1 MPFRNTTRAWGSLS
15 KALHWIIV
23 LLIINQWIIAE
34 RAEDL
39 PKGPALIAA
48 LWWHKSF
55 GITIL
60 MLAVIRL
67 AWRLANP
74 VPDLTAETRPWE
86 RVLARISHVLLYALI
101 FAMPLS
107 GWMMSSARS
116 FPVSWFGILQLPD
129 LVAPD
134 QQLYERLN
142 ELHHLLFG
150 VLVVVAALHVAG
162 ALKHHFIDRN
172 DVLRRMLPFG
182 RLRQGND

>member
-1 MPFRNTTRAWGSLS
+1 MNIRNTTRSWGSVS

-23 LLIINQWIIAE
+23 LLIINQWVIAE
-34 RAEDL
+34 RADAL

-67 AWRLANP
+67 VWRWMNP

-107 GWMMSSARS
+107 GWMMSSARN
-116 FPVSWFGILQLPD
+116 FPVSWFGVFQLPD
-129 LVAPD
+129 LVGANPR
-134 QQLYERLN
+134 LYERLHD
-142 ELHHLLFG
+142 LHGILFA
-150 VLVVVAALHVAG
+150 VLVLVAVLHVAG

-172 DVLRRMLPFG
+172 DVLRRMLPFVRPREG
-182 RLRQGND
+182 K

>member
-1 MPFRNTTRAWGSLS
+1 MSFRNTTRAWGSLS
-15 KALHWIIV
+15 KAFHWIIV

-34 RAEDL
+34 RAADL

-60 MLAVIRL
+60 MLAVLRL
-67 AWRLANP
+67 VWRWANP
-74 VPDLTAETRPWE
+74 VPDLTSETAPWE
-86 RVLARISHVLLYALI
+86 RVLARISHVLLYGLI

-116 FPVSWFGILQLPD
+116 FSGSWFGLFQLPD

-134 QQLYERLN
+134 RALYERLHD
-142 ELHHLLFG
+142 LHELLFK
-150 VLVVVAALHVAG
+150 VLVGVAVLHVAG
-162 ALKHHFIDRN
+162 ALKHHFMDKN

-182 RLRQGND
+182 GVK